1 MRVKKQRIKAQR
13 IASYEPIMQAFRSAH
28 VIFTTK
34 VADGANSKCVIKQ
47 LSKREDGV

>member
-13 IASYEPIMQAFRSAH
+13 ITSCERIMQEFLGAP

-34 VADGANSKCVIKQ
+34 MANGKIGECVIRQ
-47 LSKREDGV
+47 LSAREDGV

>member
-1 MRVKKQRIKAQR
+1 MRTKKQRIKAQR
-13 IASYEPIMQAFRSAH
+13 IASCERIMQAFRSAP

-34 VADGANSKCVIKQ
+34 MADGTNSKCVVRQ

>member
-1 MRVKKQRIKAQR
+1 MRANKQRITAQR
-13 IASYEPIMQAFRSAH
+13 IASYERIMQAFRSAH

-34 VADGANSKCVIKQ
+34 VADGANGKCVIRQ